1 MVGPRWFFFYGGFYM
16 LKVNR
21 TINLNA
27 SSVINNQVVVYMSAT
42 LSTDGQTSE
51 NINKN
56 IYSQELYEL
65 NKEEIRQD
73 MRDFEEMIYKE
84 QDSLFENIN
93 SRKKY

>member
-1 MVGPRWFFFYGGFYM
+1 M

-27 SSVINNQVVVYMSAT
+27 SSMINNQVVVYMSAT

-56 IYSQELYEL
+56 ICSQELYEL

-84 QDSLFENIN
+84 FEEMIYKEQDSLFENIN
-93 SRKKY
+93 SRKVK

>member
-1 MVGPRWFFFYGGFYM
+1 M

-27 SSVINNQVVVYMSAT
+27 SSMINNQVVVYMSAT
-42 LSTDGQTSE
+42 LSTDGQKSE

-56 IYSQELYEL
+56 ICSQELYEL

-93 SRKKY
+93 SRKVK

>member
-1 MVGPRWFFFYGGFYM
+1 M

-27 SSVINNQVVVYMSAT
+27 SSMINNQVVVYMSAT

-56 IYSQELYEL
+56 ICSQELYEL
-65 NKEEIRQD
+65 NKDEIRQD

-93 SRKKY
+93 SRKAK

>member
-1 MVGPRWFFFYGGFYM
+1 M
-16 LKVNR
+16 LKINR

-27 SSVINNQVVVYMSAT
+27 SSMIDNQVVVYMSAI

-56 IYSQELYEL
+56 ICSQELYEL

-93 SRKKY
+93 SRKVK

>member
-1 MVGPRWFFFYGGFYM
+1 M

-27 SSVINNQVVVYMSAT
+27 SSMINNQVVVYMSAT

-56 IYSQELYEL
+56 ICSQELYEL

-93 SRKKY
+93 STK

>member
-1 MVGPRWFFFYGGFYM
+1 M

-27 SSVINNQVVVYMSAT
+27 SSMINNQVVVYMSAT

-56 IYSQELYEL
+56 ICSQELYEL
-65 NKEEIRQD
+65 NKDEIRQD

-93 SRKKY
+93 SRKVK

>member
-1 MVGPRWFFFYGGFYM
+1 M

-27 SSVINNQVVVYMSAT
+27 SSMINNQVVVYMSAT

-56 IYSQELYEL
+56 ICSQELYEL

-93 SRKKY
+93 SRKVK

>member
-1 MVGPRWFFFYGGFYM
+1 M
-16 LKVNR
+16 LNVNR

-27 SSVINNQVVVYMSAT
+27 SSMINNQVVVYMSAT

-56 IYSQELYEL
+56 ICSQELYEL

-93 SRKKY
+93 SRKVK

>member
-1 MVGPRWFFFYGGFYM
+1 M

-27 SSVINNQVVVYMSAT
+27 SSMINNQVVVYMSAT
-42 LSTDGQTSE
+42 LSTDVQTSE

-56 IYSQELYEL
+56 ICSQELYEL

-93 SRKKY
+93 SRKVK

>member
-1 MVGPRWFFFYGGFYM
+1 M

-27 SSVINNQVVVYMSAT
+27 SSMINNQVVVYMSAT

-56 IYSQELYEL
+56 ICSQELYEL

-93 SRKKY
+93 LRKVK

>member
-1 MVGPRWFFFYGGFYM
+1 M
-16 LKVNR
+16 L
-21 TINLNA
+21 
-27 SSVINNQVVVYMSAT
+27 Y
-42 LSTDGQTSE
+42 E

-56 IYSQELYEL
+56 ICSQELYEL

-93 SRKKY
+93 SRKVK

>member
-1 MVGPRWFFFYGGFYM
+1 M

-56 IYSQELYEL
+56 ICSQELYEL

-93 SRKKY
+93 SRKVK

>member
-1 MVGPRWFFFYGGFYM
+1 M

-21 TINLNA
+21 IINLNA
-27 SSVINNQVVVYMSAT
+27 SSMINNQVVVYMSAT

-56 IYSQELYEL
+56 ICSQELYEL

-93 SRKKY
+93 SRKVK